1 MSSLKTPSNLR
12 LALPWV
18 LLACLGVVAF
28 QLWQDQLSLQK
39 TLISNQQELAQITA
53 LSAQYQNLGGATRA
67 DQQIFTEVT
76 QAIAWLTNSSKQ
88 QGIETN
94 ANVIEASGIEGEPQ
108 GRQIDVSFKQV
119 HFNRL
124 MQWLQQH
131 DTTNLTL
138 VSSQFTAADVGKVTG
153 FIRFEVR

>member
-1 MSSLKTPSNLR
+1 MSLLKTPSNLR

-18 LLACLGVVAF
+18 LLVCLGVVAF
-28 QLWQDQLSLQK
+28 ELWQDQLSLQK
-39 TLISNQQELAQITA
+39 KLISNQQELAQITT
-53 LSAQYQNLGGATRA
+53 LSARYQSLGGATKA
-67 DQQIFTEVT
+67 DQQRFTEVT

-88 QGIETN
+88 QGIEAN
-94 ANVIEASGIEGEPQ
+94 ARVIEGKQQ
-108 GRQIDVSFKQV
+108 GRQLEVSFKQA

-131 DTTNLTL
+131 NTTNLTL
-138 VSSQFTAADVGKVTG
+138 VSSQFEAANVGKVTG

>member
-1 MSSLKTPSNLR
+1 MSLLKTPSNLR

-18 LLACLGVVAF
+18 LLVCLGVVAF
-28 QLWQDQLSLQK
+28 ELWQDQLSLQK
-39 TLISNQQELAQITA
+39 KLISNQQKLAQITT
-53 LSAQYQNLGGATRA
+53 LSARYQSLGGATKA
-67 DQQIFTEVT
+67 DQQRFTEVT

-88 QGIETN
+88 QGIEAN
-94 ANVIEASGIEGEPQ
+94 ARVIEGKQ
-108 GRQIDVSFKQV
+108 QVRQIEVSFKQA

-131 DTTNLTL
+131 LTL
-138 VSSQFTAADVGKVTG
+138 VSSQFEAANVGKVTG

>member
-1 MSSLKTPSNLR
+1 MSLLKTPSNLR

-18 LLACLGVVAF
+18 LLVCLGVVAF
-28 QLWQDQLSLQK
+28 ELWQDQLSLQK
-39 TLISNQQELAQITA
+39 KLISNQQKLAQITT
-53 LSAQYQNLGGATRA
+53 LSARYQSLGGATKA
-67 DQQIFTEVT
+67 DQQRFTEVT

-88 QGIETN
+88 QGIEAN
-94 ANVIEASGIEGEPQ
+94 ARVIEGKQ
-108 GRQIDVSFKQV
+108 QVRQIEVSFKQA

-131 DTTNLTL
+131 NTTNLTL
-138 VSSQFTAADVGKVTG
+138 VSSQFEAANVGKVTG

>member
-1 MSSLKTPSNLR
+1 MSLLKTPSNLR
-12 LALPWV
+12 LSLPWV
-18 LLACLGVVAF
+18 LLVCLGVVAL
-28 QLWQDQLSLQK
+28 QLWQEQLSLQK
-39 TLISNQQELAQITA
+39 TLISNQQELTQITA

-67 DQQIFTEVT
+67 DQQRFTDVT
-76 QAIAWLTNSSKQ
+76 QAIAWLANSSKQ

-94 ANVIEASGIEGEPQ
+94 ANVIEGEQQ
-108 GRQIDVSFKQV
+108 GRQIEVSFKQA

-131 DTTNLTL
+131 DITNLTL
-138 VSSQFTAADVGKVTG
+138 VSSQFEAVDVGKVTG

>member
-1 MSSLKTPSNLR
+1 MSLLKTPSNLR
-12 LALPWV
+12 LSLPWV

-28 QLWQDQLSLQK
+28 QLWQEQLSLQK

-67 DQQIFTEVT
+67 DQQRFTDVI

-94 ANVIEASGIEGEPQ
+94 ASVIEGEQQ
-108 GRQIDVSFKQV
+108 GRQIEVSFKQA

-131 DTTNLTL
+131 DITNLTL
-138 VSSQFTAADVGKVTG
+138 VSSQFEAVDVGKVTG

>member
-1 MSSLKTPSNLR
+1 MSLLKTPSNLR

-18 LLACLGVVAF
+18 LLVCLGVAAF
-28 QLWQDQLSLQK
+28 ELWQDQLSLQK
-39 TLISNQQELAQITA
+39 KLISNQQKLAQITT
-53 LSAQYQNLGGATRA
+53 LSARYQSLGGATKA
-67 DQQIFTEVT
+67 DQQRFTEVT

-88 QGIETN
+88 QGIEAN
-94 ANVIEASGIEGEPQ
+94 ARVIEGKQ
-108 GRQIDVSFKQV
+108 QVRQIEVSFKQA

-131 DTTNLTL
+131 NTTNLTL
-138 VSSQFTAADVGKVTG
+138 VSSQFEAANVGKVTG

>member
-1 MSSLKTPSNLR
+1 MSLLKTPSNLR

-18 LLACLGVVAF
+18 LLVCLGVAAF
-28 QLWQDQLSLQK
+28 ELWQDQLSLQK
-39 TLISNQQELAQITA
+39 KLISNQQELAQITT
-53 LSAQYQNLGGATRA
+53 LSARYQSLGGATKA
-67 DQQIFTEVT
+67 DQQRFTEVT

-88 QGIETN
+88 QGIEAN
-94 ANVIEASGIEGEPQ
+94 ARVIEGKQ
-108 GRQIDVSFKQV
+108 QVRQIEVSFKQA

-131 DTTNLTL
+131 NTTNLTL
-138 VSSQFTAADVGKVTG
+138 VSSQFEAANVGKVTG

>member
-1 MSSLKTPSNLR
+1 MSLLKTPSNLN

-18 LLACLGVVAF
+18 LLVCLGVVAF

-39 TLISNQQELAQITA
+39 KLISNQQELAQITD
-53 LSAQYQNLGGATRA
+53 LSARYQSLGGATKA
-67 DQQIFTEVT
+67 DQQRFTEVT

-88 QGIETN
+88 QGIEAN
-94 ANVIEASGIEGEPQ
+94 AREIEGEQ
-108 GRQIDVSFKQV
+108 QVRQIEVSFKQA

-131 DTTNLTL
+131 NTTNLSL
-138 VSSQFTAADVGKVTG
+138 VSSQFEAANVGKVTG

>member
-1 MSSLKTPSNLR
+1 MSLLKTPSNLR
-12 LALPWV
+12 LSLPWV

-28 QLWQDQLSLQK
+28 QLWQEQLALQK
-39 TLISNQQELAQITA
+39 TLISNQQELTQITA

-67 DQQIFTEVT
+67 DQQRFTDVT

-94 ANVIEASGIEGEPQ
+94 ASVIEGEQQ
-108 GRQIDVSFKQV
+108 GRQIEVSFKQA

-124 MQWLQQH
+124 IQWLQQH
-131 DTTNLTL
+131 DITNLTL
-138 VSSQFTAADVGKVTG
+138 VSSQFEAADVGKVTG

>member
-1 MSSLKTPSNLR
+1 MSLLKTPSNLR

-18 LLACLGVVAF
+18 LLVCLGVVAF

-39 TLISNQQELAQITA
+39 KLISNQQELAQITA
-53 LSAQYQNLGGATRA
+53 LSARYQSLGGATKA
-67 DQQIFTEVT
+67 DQQRFTEVT

-88 QGIETN
+88 QGIEAN
-94 ANVIEASGIEGEPQ
+94 ARVIEGKQQ
-108 GRQIDVSFKQV
+108 GRQIAVSFKQA

-131 DTTNLTL
+131 NTTNLTL
-138 VSSQFTAADVGKVTG
+138 VSSQFEAANVGKVTG
-153 FIRFEVR
+153 FIRFDVR

>member
-12 LALPWV
+12 LALPWA
-18 LLACLGVVAF
+18 LLVCLGVVAF
-28 QLWQDQLSLQK
+28 QLWQEQLSLQK

-67 DQQIFTEVT
+67 DQQRFTDVI

-94 ANVIEASGIEGEPQ
+94 ASVIEGEQQ
-108 GRQIDVSFKQV
+108 GRQIEVSFKQA

-131 DTTNLTL
+131 DTTNLSIA
-138 VSSQFTAADVGKVTG
+138 SSQFEAADVGKVTG